1 VSPRRQNPDNRTTL
15 IDAAARL
22 VAEGGPRSLSAR
34 RLATEAGT
42 STMAVYTYFGSMS
55 AIVREIVH
63 DGFARLQGLFDLVE
77 PSDDPVADMALLG
90 RIYRHNAITNR
101 HVFEVMFGG
110 SSLAGFAL
118 TEEDRQHGRYTLSTV
133 VDCAHRCVADGRFR
147 PGDPMLLA
155 HHMWLGVHGTVLLDL
170 GGYLVSPYDV
180 SVCFESQLVALMI
193 GAGDDPVSAA
203 TSVTASLNRFEA
215 GFGDSLDGAVGDRYA
230 DGLGQAT

>member
-1 VSPRRQNPDNRTTL
+1 VSPRRQNPDNRATL

-22 VAEGGPRSLSAR
+22 VAEGGPHSLSAR
-34 RLATEAGT
+34 QLAKEAGT

-63 DGFARLQGLFDLVE
+63 DGFGRLQRLFNLVE
-77 PSDDPVADMALLG
+77 PTDDPVADLALLG
-90 RIYRHNAITNR
+90 RVYRHNAITNR

-133 VDCAHRCVADGRFR
+133 VDCAHRCAAAGRFQ
-147 PGDPMLLA
+147 PDDPMLKA

-170 GGYLVSPYDV
+170 GGYLVTPYDA
-180 SVCFESQLVALMI
+180 SKCFESQLVSLMI
-193 GAGDDPVSAA
+193 GAGDDPVRALK
-203 TSVTASLNRFEA
+203 SVTESASRFDS
-215 GFGDSLDGAVGDRYA
+215 GF
-230 DGLGQAT
+230 GQAT